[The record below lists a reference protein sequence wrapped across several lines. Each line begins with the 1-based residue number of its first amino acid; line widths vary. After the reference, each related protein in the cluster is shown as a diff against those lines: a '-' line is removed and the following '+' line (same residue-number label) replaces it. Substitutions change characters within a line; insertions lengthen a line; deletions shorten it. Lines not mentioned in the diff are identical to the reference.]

1 MHLEPSCTGL
11 SNVALNGIKELGL
24 SCMLLCN
31 TCIENNER
39 DNIIKSWTIHKANE
53 QVEALKIENKLESL
67 EVKLTSLI
75 DKKVEEVLKVSCKE
89 IQNSYSEIA
98 AKNVEIVSTRRPLP
112 ETDHKQILNHNIST
126 SLRIHGI
133 PEDLDKKKYENL
145 VPTTEK
151 VNEILTKIGVDTKV
165 KELRRLEKFD
175 KDRKKSRTVLVTFN
189 TEHEARLVLAKS
201 FEKRTELK
209 DENIFLMPMLSRE
222 DALKENLCLKKR
234 RELINNGI
242 PPDKLK
248 IRNFELF
255 NDGKKVLLI
264 DENEKTD

>member
-11 SNVALNGIKELGL
+11 SYVALTGIKELGL

-39 DNIIKSWTIHKANE
+39 DIIKSWTIHKANE

-75 DKKVEEVLKVSCKE
+75 DKKVEVLKVSCVE

-112 ETDHKQILNHNIST
+112 ESDQKQILNHKISL

-133 PEDLDKKKYENL
+133 PEDLHKKKHENL
-145 VPTTEK
+145 VPTTEWS
-151 VNEILTKIGVDTKV
+151 TKYKNW
-165 KELRRLEKFD
+165 R
-175 KDRKKSRTVLVTFN
+175 
-189 TEHEARLVLAKS
+189 
-201 FEKRTELK
+201 
-209 DENIFLMPMLSRE
+209 
-222 DALKENLCLKKR
+222 
-234 RELINNGI
+234 
-242 PPDKLK
+242 
-248 IRNFELF
+248 
-255 NDGKKVLLI
+255 
-264 DENEKTD
+264 